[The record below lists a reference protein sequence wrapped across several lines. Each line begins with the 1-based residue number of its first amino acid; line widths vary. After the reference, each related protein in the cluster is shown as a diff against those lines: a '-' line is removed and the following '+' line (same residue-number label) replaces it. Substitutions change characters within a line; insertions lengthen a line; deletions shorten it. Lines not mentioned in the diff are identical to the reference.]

1 MQLNKNISPLFYIF
15 IRQAILTL
23 GNMKTLA
30 VLLGI
35 ISWATIATGQSLQ
48 YMEIDRIAL
57 NIPEDQTGTTKDIAE
72 YLGKHFNSDSKKIRA
87 IYTWV
92 TNNIKYDRD
101 SIHLVIL
108 DEDNDQRV
116 TYALKRRRGVCEN
129 FAAIFTDLC
138 IKSGIPSFAIEGY
151 TKQGGSIDRS
161 PHVWCAAFTDDQWFM
176 YDPTWDAG
184 FISNGNFTSRIQT
197 NYFKIAPAH
206 FIQNHLPFDPLFQ
219 FLDHPVSYREFR
231 AGSSRSADQKYL
243 NHIDSIKKYQASD
256 ALTKY
261 LSALDR
267 MANYGWPSRL
277 IDTKLKRI
285 KFEIEL
291 IYQDKDINAY
301 DAAVNNY
308 NQALEILNKFII
320 YRNNQFLP
328 LKKDSEIDAMF
339 AAINQKIKLAH
350 LKLNEVNQST
360 ATLALDTGDITKK
373 LNDLSHKAQLMQ
385 INIQPEMDLIQ
396 KTYSK

>member
-1 MQLNKNISPLFYIF
+1 
-15 IRQAILTL
+15 
-23 GNMKTLA
+23 MKTL
-30 VLLGI
+30 VILVCI
-35 ISWATIATGQSLQ
+35 IYAALMAQGQSFE
-48 YMEIDRIAL
+48 YTETDRIAL
-57 NIPEDQTGTTKDIAE
+57 NIPEAQASTTKDIAE
-72 YLGKHFNSDSKKIRA
+72 YLTKHFNSDSKKIRA

-101 SIHLVIL
+101 SVHLVIL

-116 TYALKRRRGVCEN
+116 TYALKRKRGVCEN

-151 TKQGGSIDRS
+151 TKQGGAIDKW
-161 PHVWCAAFTDDQWFM
+161 PHVWCAAFTDGQWFM

-184 FISNGNFTSRIQT
+184 FISNGYFTSRIQT

-219 FLDHPVSYREFR
+219 FLGHPVNYKEFHAGNTR
-231 AGSSRSADQKYL
+231 AVDQKKYF
-243 NHIDSIKKYQASD
+243 NYTDSIKKYQSSD
-256 ALTKY
+256 LLTKY

-267 MANYGWPSRL
+267 IANYGWPSRL
-277 IDTKLKRI
+277 IDTKLKQI
-285 KFEIEL
+285 KLEIEL
-291 IYQDKDINAY
+291 IYQDRDIIAY
-301 DAAVNNY
+301 NVAVNNY

-328 LKKDSEIDAMF
+328 LKENSEVDSMF
-339 AAINQKIKLAH
+339 AAISQKITLAH
-350 LKLNEVNQST
+350 LKLNEVDQST

-373 LNDLSHKAQLMQ
+373 LNDLSYKAQEQNDFYKNHLRLMG
-385 INIQPEMDLIQ
+385 Q
-396 KTYSK
+396 K